1 MSVELNELG
10 TLMWVGNDRGYI
22 EVTSND
28 MIAGNGR
35 AELKECI
42 VIRKCRHTLND
53 NPAVY
58 LLSNLAA
65 MKYQIH
71 KVDKS

>member
-1 MSVELNELG
+1 MLIKFQGKTLSVELNELG

-35 AELKECI
+35 VELKECI
-42 VIRKCRHTLND
+42 VILK
-53 NPAVY
+53 
-58 LLSNLAA
+58 
-65 MKYQIH
+65 
-71 KVDKS
+71 